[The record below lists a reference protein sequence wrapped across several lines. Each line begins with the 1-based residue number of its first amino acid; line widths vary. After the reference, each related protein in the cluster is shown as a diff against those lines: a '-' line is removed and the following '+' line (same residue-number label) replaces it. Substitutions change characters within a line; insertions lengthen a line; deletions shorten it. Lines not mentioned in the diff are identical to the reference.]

1 VIFKTILRVIQEKTN
16 FKDMEPAI
24 KIVIVT
30 ERIIVDEVTTLIEQC
45 GASGYTLSPAG
56 GKGSRGIRS
65 SERQALND
73 VEANIKI
80 EAVVTDRKIAEDI
93 AKQVAEEYLSN
104 YSGIIFLEDVKI
116 IRPEKFL
123 KD

>member
-1 VIFKTILRVIQEKTN
+1 MIFKTILRVIQEKTN

>member
-1 VIFKTILRVIQEKTN
+1 VILKTILRVIQEKTN

-80 EAVVTDRKIAEDI
+80 EAVVTDQKIAEDI

>member
-80 EAVVTDRKIAEDI
+80 EAVVTDQKIAEDI

>member
-1 VIFKTILRVIQEKTN
+1 MILKTILRVIQEKTN

-80 EAVVTDRKIAEDI
+80 EAVVTDQKIAEDI